1 MTITEPLTTTQ
12 FNTLDE
18 IHEAALARLD
28 PAVRD
33 FLEGG
38 AGEELT
44 LGRNRGAFEH
54 WALQPRV
61 MSGLESP
68 SLATSFLGVDLGLP
82 ILTAPFGADRLFDPE
97 GQIAVARANA
107 LMGAAS
113 IAPEAG
119 SHPIEEIAAAAPA
132 AAAFGQLHPMGPE
145 ENFVRMLKRFEDAG
159 YRGICV
165 TCDCPTG
172 GWRERNLHN
181 RFEPGIDVVGGNYP
195 PGSGVDVDEI
205 FGQLFDIDAPVWP
218 WSKLGDLM
226 TNVPLPWFAKGI
238 ITPEDAL
245 AAVEAGASGI
255 LVSNHGGRQLD
266 GVMASIDALPLIR
279 DAVGPEVGIAIDSGI
294 RRGSDIVTAIALG
307 ADVVVLG
314 RLAVYG
320 LAAAGEAGMVRTYEL
335 LRDELRTVLTLL
347 GRGGIA
353 DLDRRAVTRIER

>member
-1 MTITEPLTTTQ
+1 MTIAEPTTTQ
-12 FNTLDE
+12 FTTLQE
-18 IHEAALARLD
+18 IREAALARLD

-38 AGEELT
+38 AGEETT
-44 LGRNRGAFEH
+44 LGRNRSAFGH

-61 MSGLESP
+61 MSGLGPP
-68 SLATSFLGVDLGLP
+68 SLSASFLGVDLGLP
-82 ILTAPFGADRLFDPE
+82 ILTAPFGADGLFDPE
-97 GQIAVARANA
+97 GQVAVARANA

-119 SHPIEEIAAAAPA
+119 SHSIEEIAAAAPG
-132 AAAFGQLHPMGPE
+132 AAAFGQLHPMGRE
-145 ENFVRMLKRFEDAG
+145 ENFVRMLRRFADAG

-172 GWRERNLHN
+172 GWRERNIRN
-181 RFEPGIDVVGGNYP
+181 RFEPTLDIVGGNYP
-195 PGSGVDVDEI
+195 ADSETSIYEV

-226 TNVPLPWFAKGI
+226 TSVPLPWFAKGI
-238 ITPEDAL
+238 ITPEDAV
-245 AAVEAGASGI
+245 AAVAAGASGV

-266 GVMASIDALPLIR
+266 GVTASIDALPAIR
-279 DAVGPEVGIAIDSGI
+279 DAVGPDVGIAVDSGL
-294 RRGSDIVTAIALG
+294 RRGTDIVTAIALG

-320 LAAAGEAGMVRTYEL
+320 LAAAGQAGVVRTYEL
-335 LRDELRTVLTLL
+335 LRDELRSVLTLL

-353 DLDRRAVTRIER
+353 DLDRRAVRRVER